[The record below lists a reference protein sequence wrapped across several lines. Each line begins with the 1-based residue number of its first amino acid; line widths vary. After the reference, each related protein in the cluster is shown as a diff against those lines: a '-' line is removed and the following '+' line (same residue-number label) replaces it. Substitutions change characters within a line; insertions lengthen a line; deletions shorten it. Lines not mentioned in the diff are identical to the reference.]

1 MERLAHG
8 KKPDVR
14 QRKIYNTIQVDKKE
28 MKRLTQKNFEKL
40 PEVKSKKEEEKRLN
54 ELKARKAQAALYAKE
69 LDNRRRALVKQ
80 KKTSNQ
86 GLENLQLTTQDI
98 E

>member
-1 MERLAHG
+1 
-8 KKPDVR
+8 
-14 QRKIYNTIQVDKKE
+14 

-80 KKTSNQ
+80 KKTSN
-86 GLENLQLTTQDI
+86 
-98 E
+98 